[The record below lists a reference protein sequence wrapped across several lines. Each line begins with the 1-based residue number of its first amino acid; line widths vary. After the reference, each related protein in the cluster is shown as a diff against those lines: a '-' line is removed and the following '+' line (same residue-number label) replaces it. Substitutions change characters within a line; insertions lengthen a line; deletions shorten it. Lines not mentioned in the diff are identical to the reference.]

1 MSHKHTL
8 TKGKAAFLEYYSELL
23 PQFSIPELAA
33 YLNARNTPVLL
44 ISKIFEAK
52 LMKLWQERR
61 LTWAPL
67 RWFPHALQWPPEIP
81 IGETLPGFS
90 EGWIYPLNKSS
101 LLPVLWISPRIGENI
116 LDAAAAPGGKTLAIA
131 NQIDLNKTLLIA
143 NDPSFPRFKRLRT
156 ALKFFGYPDIP
167 TWRFPAQAIARNSEY
182 TFDKILLDA
191 PCSSEKHVFNSKK
204 HLKIWSP
211 NRIKKLSELQFSLI
225 ESLLPLLRSGGT
237 LIYGTCAL
245 SPEENERV
253 IAKVLEKHQ
262 SEITL
267 KNLPDG
273 LPVSGFGLSGF
284 GLTDSQCRQVL
295 RINNNDFGFD
305 PMFVAG
311 LKKS

>member
-1 MSHKHTL
+1 MSHKSTI
-8 TKGKAAFLEYYSELL
+8 TKGRAAFLDYYSKLL
-23 PQFSIPELAA
+23 PQFSIPELTG
-33 YLNARNTPVLL
+33 YLTTRNTPVLL
-44 ISKIFEAK
+44 ISKIFEKK
-52 LMKLWQERR
+52 LFKLWQESR

-67 RWFPHALQWPPEIP
+67 RSFPSALQWPPEIP
-81 IGETLPGFS
+81 VGEALPGFS
-90 EGWIYPLNKSS
+90 EGWIYPMNKSS
-101 LLPVLWISPRIGENI
+101 LLPILWLNPRLGENI
-116 LDAAAAPGGKTLAIA
+116 LDADAAPGGKTLSIA
-131 NQIDLNKTLLIA
+131 NQIDLKKTLLIA

-211 NRIKKLSELQFSLI
+211 NRIKKLSELQLSLI

-237 LIYGTCAL
+237 LIYSTCAL
-245 SPEENERV
+245 TPEENEKV
-253 IAKVLEKHQ
+253 IAKVLEKHPL
-262 SEITL
+262 EIAL

-273 LPVSGFGLSGF
+273 LPVSGTGLSGF
-284 GLTDSQCRQVL
+284 GLTDVQCRQVL

-305 PMFVAG
+305 PMFVTG
-311 LKKS
+311 FRKV